1 MTTVGY
7 GDYSPVTALGRVLA
21 VGLMVGGMVIIGV
34 VTATLISDLNERI
47 RAAAH
52 VPEILD
58 DERRPSGD

>member
-1 MTTVGY
+1 M
-7 GDYSPVTALGRVLA
+7 TALGRVLA